1 MQTNGKNKTIKMRTV
16 IQIILLAA
24 IIVLGYFLYQSIEEP
39 ISFNKE
45 RKQRYNKTIERLKDI
60 RTAQLAYKS
69 TNDEFTGSFDT
80 LINFIKTDSMPIVR
94 AIGHVPDT
102 MTEKKAVELGLV
114 TRDTSKVSTLDS
126 LFSTQYPIDSLRYIP
141 ASGGEEFILGAK
153 ILETKSGVN
162 VPVFEARAPNHLILK
177 GLPEQQI
184 VNLNAEAERLERY
197 PGLKVGSLRETNNN
211 AGNWE

>member
-1 MQTNGKNKTIKMRTV
+1 MRTV
-16 IQIILLAA
+16 IQIILLAV
-24 IIVLGYFLYQSIEEP
+24 IIVIGYLLYQSIEEP
-39 ISFNKE
+39 ISF
-45 RKQRYNKTIERLKDI
+45 KQEKNRRYDATIERLKDI
-60 RTAQLAYKS
+60 RTAELAYKS
-69 TNDEFTGSFDT
+69 VNDTFIGNFDT
-80 LINFIKTDSMPIVR
+80 LVRFIKTDSMPIVR

-114 TRDTSKVSTLDS
+114 TRDTSRVSTLDS
-126 LFSTQYPIDSLRYIP
+126 LFSPRYPIDSLRYIP
-141 ASGGEEFILGAK
+141 YSEGEEFILGAK
-153 ILETKSGVN
+153 IIETKSGVK